1 MKTLKL
7 TTLILLAM
15 LVNMSFASRMVKSKM
30 GDLDIMAKQGGSE
43 ILCTMGFDAE
53 LALIKEA
60 ETEALVKGDCT
71 GWVAK
76 SKIEFVAQAAGD
88 KVIREFSEVD
98 IHGWI
103 DNLSTIGI
111 LDDNVEDF
119 EGVTIDRDFR
129 EYLTYTIDREQT
141 EMHNGEN

>member
-7 TTLILLAM
+7 SLLVALTLM
-15 LVNMSFASRMVKSKM
+15 VSMSFASRMVKSKW
-30 GDLDIMAKQGGSE
+30 GDLDLMAEKGGSK
-43 ILCTMGFDAE
+43 ILCTMGFNAE

-71 GWVAK
+71 GWVQK
-76 SKIEFVAQAAGD
+76 SKIEYVAQAAGD
-88 KVIREFSEVD
+88 RTMVIDDQMIEGFTDDPSLFS
-98 IHGWI
+98 
-103 DNLSTIGI
+103 I
-111 LDDNVEDF
+111 LKDNVEDF

-141 EMHNGEN
+141 EMRNGEN